1 MARIVSWLP
10 LFAYQYIYKII
21 NFVFVFRTGAIHV
34 GDRLLAINGDTTR
47 GKTLTEATNILQYA
61 GDLVTLKIARPAE
74 TSSELY
80 TIVVVL

>member
-1 MARIVSWLP
+1 ML
-10 LFAYQYIYKII
+10 
-21 NFVFVFRTGAIHV
+21 FVFRTGAIHV

-74 TSSELY
+74 TSSKY
-80 TIVVVL
+80 YVLLLVSLSIESYFVKVSKISNL

>member
-1 MARIVSWLP
+1 M
-10 LFAYQYIYKII
+10 F
-21 NFVFVFRTGAIHV
+21 FVFRTGAIHV

-74 TSSELY
+74 TSSKHYALLVICFIVYRELFCKSE
-80 TIVVVL
+80 